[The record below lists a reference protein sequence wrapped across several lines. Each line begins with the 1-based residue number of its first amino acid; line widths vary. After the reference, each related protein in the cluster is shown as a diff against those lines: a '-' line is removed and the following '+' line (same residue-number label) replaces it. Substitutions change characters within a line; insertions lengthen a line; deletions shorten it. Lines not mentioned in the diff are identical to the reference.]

1 MSVLSAALA
10 FGAGLFM
17 RVPGVGLLFFL
28 ASLLLVLNGC
38 ATSPL
43 PVISTG
49 LDAAR
54 AGIKSACPNRTDTCE
69 HIVTT
74 FNAAENAY
82 NLAVIAEAVSKD
94 SSALANSALG
104 YLEAVLTALENIGA
118 PNELAGNTPH

>member
-82 NLAVIAEAVSKD
+82 NLAVIAEAVS
-94 SSALANSALG
+94 ALG